1 MEKQPHMTAKD
12 AKDDNNNK
20 NKNKA
25 GSSSSLPFEIRE
37 RARRSSSPS
46 SVAGE
51 REERHLV
58 SGKKRIEAFISSE
71 KLDAVLTAIGS
82 LKLAATYYDSKGKGK
97 GQKYT
102 ISYGRGVGSSKMAY
116 SDRKTVV
123 TIVDEHRVEDV
134 ITAIRSAAAAESGSS
149 SAGIIVISSVD
160 DILQI

>member
-1 MEKQPHMTAKD
+1 MTAKD
-12 AKDDNNNK
+12 AKDNNT
-20 NKNKA
+20 NKA
-25 GSSSSLPFEIRE
+25 RSSSLPFEIRE
-37 RARRSSSPS
+37 RAKRSSPS
-46 SVAGE
+46 SAAAV
-51 REERHLV
+51 REEEEEERQV
-58 SGKKRIEAFISSE
+58 SRKKRIEAIISSE

-116 SDRKTVV
+116 SDRKTIV

-134 ITAIRSAAAAESGSS
+134 ITTIRSAAANSGTS

-160 DILQI
+160 YILQL

>member
-1 MEKQPHMTAKD
+1 MTAKN
-12 AKDDNNNK
+12 ANNSSNNNK
-20 NKNKA
+20 NKA
-25 GSSSSLPFEIRE
+25 GSSSLPFEIRE
-37 RARRSSSPS
+37 RAKRSSPS
-46 SVAGE
+46 STTGGE
-51 REERHLV
+51 EQHPMSR
-58 SGKKRIEAFISSE
+58 KKRIEAIISSE

-134 ITAIRSAAAAESGSS
+134 ITTIRSAAAERGSS
-149 SAGIIVISSVD
+149 STGIIIISSVE

>member
-1 MEKQPHMTAKD
+1 MTTKN
-12 AKDDNNNK
+12 DD
-20 NKNKA
+20 NKA
-25 GSSSSLPFEIRE
+25 GSSSLPFEIRE
-37 RARRSSSPS
+37 RAKRSSPAS
-46 SVAGE
+46 ATGGE
-51 REERHLV
+51 EQQLASR
-58 SGKKRIEAFISSE
+58 KKKIEAIISSE

-116 SDRKTVV
+116 SDRKTIV

-134 ITAIRSAAAAESGSS
+134 ITTIRSASAGSGSS

>member
-1 MEKQPHMTAKD
+1 MTAKE
-12 AKDDNNNK
+12 AKDDYNNK
-20 NKNKA
+20 NKA
-25 GSSSSLPFEIRE
+25 RSSSLPFEIRE
-37 RARRSSSPS
+37 RATRSSSSYS
-46 SVAGE
+46 SASGGGE
-51 REERHLV
+51 EQQHGSR
-58 SGKKRIEAFISSE
+58 KKRIEAFISSE

-82 LKLAATYYDSKGKGK
+82 LKLAATYYDSKGKGR

-134 ITAIRSAAAAESGSS
+134 ITTIRSAAGEKGSS